1 MNISDK
7 PQPDPVAAIPL
18 SDAHLRWLLL
28 AVEDVAGKQGI
39 TTVLRQAGLANLIDN
54 YPPENTSVKG
64 QYTIAQYSNV
74 STSLLMFFGRG
85 GRSIVTRA
93 GRVSYMKGVEHYG
106 ALLGAALTALRLLPS
121 ETRLKAGL
129 EAIKFIWDKLY
140 KDAGLPTLNIRTE
153 DCGDH
158 FKYRTG
164 SCLGCAGKNADAPIC
179 YTTVGMLMESFKWL
193 TGKEYEVHETECRA
207 MGAHECVFQINKT
220 PRE

>member
-1 MNISDK
+1 MNIIDK
-7 PQPDPVAAIPL
+7 TEHDPVADIPL

-28 AVEDVAGKQGI
+28 AIEEVTGKQG
-39 TTVLRQAGLANLIDN
+39 TAAVLRQAGLTDLIDN
-54 YPPENTSVKG
+54 YPLENTSVKG
-64 QYTIAQYSNV
+64 HYTFSEYANV
-74 STSLLMFFGRG
+74 NAALLSFFGRG

-93 GRVSYMKGVEHYG
+93 GRVSYAKGLEQYG
-106 ALLGAALTALRLLPS
+106 ILLGAALTAMRLLP
-121 ETRLKAGL
+121 ENKRQKAGL

-164 SCLGCAGKNADAPIC
+164 SCLGCAGKMSDSPIC
-179 YTTVGMLMESFKWL
+179 FTTVGMLTESFKWL
-193 TGKEYEVHETECRA
+193 TGKEYEVRETECRA
-207 MGAHECVFQINKT
+207 TGARECVFEINKT